1 MKLKRAT
8 ITDFKML
15 GDDGPGRIEGYA
27 NVFGVI
33 DSYGDVTMPG
43 TFAQDLPEFLS
54 AGYLTVDHDWSMSAI
69 AGDIVEAREDQRGLF
84 FAAEFYT
91 DEKSQAVRRKMQER
105 IERGKTIEL
114 SIGYWTEDQEQADY
128 MGQRVNMLKRA
139 RVREVSLVMAAA
151 NPASTVASVKS
162 REEEAGD
169 LSEMAERYLARVAD
183 IRELGRSEAWLKS
196 RANELRDLGARYLSL
211 ADELEP
217 APVIEAADTGD
228 EDARLL
234 LAALEVL
241 VPTNTETQ

>member
-8 ITDFKML
+8 ITDFKMV

-54 AGYLTVDHDWSMSAI
+54 AGYLTIDHDWSMDSI
-69 AGDIVEAREDQRGLF
+69 SGDIVEAQEDTRGLF
-84 FAAEFYT
+84 FASEFYT
-91 DEKSQAVRRKMQER
+91 DDRSQARRRKMRER
-105 IERGKTIEL
+105 MDRGKVIEL
-114 SIGYWTEDQEQADY
+114 SIGYFAEEQEPGEY
-128 MGQRVNMLKRA
+128 KGQRVNMLTRA

-162 REEEAGD
+162 RQQESGD

-217 APVIEAADTGD
+217 APVIEAADNGD